1 MVIAKRVRRAPGIW
15 DWDGWM
21 SGLSVDVNMVAW
33 ICWSGLPYMLHHVD
47 SPILEYGRLDASH
60 PHSSSQHSWDDL
72 YLRFRRQVRI
82 EHALSTPGTSFFV
95 TGIRRH
101 RYGTDGCG
109 PRTLEVDFR
118 MYAIRSIS
126 LGQL

>member
-1 MVIAKRVRRAPGIW
+1 
-15 DWDGWM
+15 M

-82 EHALSTPGTSFFV
+82 EHTHCRRQEHLSSLLGLGGTG
-95 TGIRRH
+95 TGP
-101 RYGTDGCG
+101 TDVGQELWRWISAC
-109 PRTLEVDFR
+109 
-118 MYAIRSIS
+118 MQYAPF
-126 LGQL
+126 L